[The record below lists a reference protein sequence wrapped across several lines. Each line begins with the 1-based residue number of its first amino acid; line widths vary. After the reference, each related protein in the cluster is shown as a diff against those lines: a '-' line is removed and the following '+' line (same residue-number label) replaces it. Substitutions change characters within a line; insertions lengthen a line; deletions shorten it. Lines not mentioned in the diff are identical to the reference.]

1 MSWIAAAALLSLI
14 AQAPTPDW
22 QAAAGGNFAFDVA
35 SVKKQP
41 PGSFRPPLF
50 PLDAGD
56 SFTATGGRFYADFP
70 VTTYITF
77 AYKLMLTPEQRQSIL
92 AGLPK
97 WVSSDVFEI
106 EAKAPMSNP
115 TKDQLRL
122 MMQSLLADRFHLEIH
137 FETREMPV
145 YALVVATPGKLGPK
159 LRPHEEGRSCDT
171 PAPDL
176 FPGRCRNLALM
187 LRPDNTRIGGAR
199 DVPMDYLAQG
209 IPTLTPLGRPVVDQT
224 GLSGKFDFT
233 IEWLQTGPAPA
244 PDSDAP
250 SFAEALREQLGLK
263 LESTKAPVRTPV
275 IDRVESPSEN

>member
-1 MSWIAAAALLSLI
+1 MSLIAILALLSLT

-22 QAAAGGNFAFDVA
+22 QAAAGGKLAFDVA

-56 SFTATGGRFYADFP
+56 SFTDTGGRFYANFP

-77 AYKLMLTPEQRQSIL
+77 AWKLLLTPEQRQAIL

-115 TKDQLRL
+115 TKDQMRL
-122 MMQSLLADRFHLEIH
+122 MMQSLLADRFHLKIH
-137 FETREMPV
+137 FETRESSV
-145 YALVVATPGKLGPK
+145 YALVQATPGKLGPK
-159 LRPHEEGRSCDT
+159 LRPHEAGRSCDE

-176 FPGRCRNLALM
+176 FPGRCRNLALT
-187 LRPDNTRIGGAR
+187 LRPDNTRLGGAR
-199 DVPMDYLAQG
+199 DVPMDYIAQG
-209 IPTLTPLGRPVVDQT
+209 LPTLDRLGRPVVDQT
-224 GLSGKFDFT
+224 GLSGTFDFT
-233 IEWLQTGPAPA
+233 IEWLPVGPAPT

-250 SFAEALREQLGLK
+250 SFAEALRVQLGLK

-275 IDRVESPSEN
+275 IDQIESLSEN